1 MILTAT
7 GYQLPEVLKGTI
19 LEQILEVKLR
29 EIEGAKQKL
38 PAVSLGGALERA
50 EPVRSLKKALLARSP
65 AIIAEIKKASPSAG
79 ILRKDFNPTQI
90 AREYE
95 KNGAAAISVVTEV
108 HHFRGNLEDLAC
120 LRWAVRVPLVRK
132 DFIVDP
138 YQIVE
143 ARIAGADAV
152 LLIASLLDTISL
164 GKLRQETEAL
174 GMEALVEIHDETELA
189 RALEAGAALVGVNN
203 RDLRTFETSLE
214 VSLRLA
220 PRLPKAVVSVAESG
234 IKGADDIL
242 RLRKAG
248 YRGFLIGEELMRAPS
263 PGEALSGLLSACA
276 RAEKKAS

>member
-7 GYQLPEVLKGTI
+7 RYQLPEVLKGTI

-138 YQIVE
+138 YQILE

-164 GKLRQETEAL
+164 EKLRQETEAL
-174 GMEALVEIHDETELA
+174 GMESLVEIHDL
-189 RALEAGAALVGVNN
+189 
-203 RDLRTFETSLE
+203 
-214 VSLRLA
+214 
-220 PRLPKAVVSVAESG
+220 K
-234 IKGADDIL
+234 
-242 RLRKAG
+242 
-248 YRGFLIGEELMRAPS
+248 RGPLWSE
-263 PGEALSGLLSACA
+263 
-276 RAEKKAS
+276 